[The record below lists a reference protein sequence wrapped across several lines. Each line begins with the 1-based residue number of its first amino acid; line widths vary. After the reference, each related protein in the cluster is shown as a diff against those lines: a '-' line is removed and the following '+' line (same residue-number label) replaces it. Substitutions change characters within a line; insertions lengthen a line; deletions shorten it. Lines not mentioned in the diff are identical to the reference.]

1 MGHKIFISSD
11 MSVDARL
18 IDVGERSSLAALLW
32 PWLLTAFDDWG
43 RSEAS
48 IKRLKAQV
56 FPMLAE
62 VTLAV
67 IDEALQLYAE
77 TGLIT
82 LYDVDGRRYMAIP
95 AEKWF
100 SYQTHIRSEKRE
112 RDSSRYPAP
121 PAGVAS
127 QDPASTSSARN
138 HAQVRADARLAGA
151 RVSSPSPSPSL
162 SPSLPVSGTGDS
174 TGRENRA
181 RGHDADATLTPAADA
196 APPASSLSPSQQT
209 TTQRTPSPRGGPPP
223 AAQPDAREPPPNCDP
238 ALWTALLDGI
248 GHAPATRAERA
259 GWQNWLRQLS
269 EARASPADVTERC
282 GVYRRR
288 YGPDIPLTP
297 KALAQHWSELAATTS
312 PAGGGGSSPYGLPP
326 SPGSLTTAAVDARRA
341 EDNRLAQEKLRLAR
355 EQLAEFAVPPRQ
367 SRQPSSAQAGP
378 AAHHVRGQPVAG

>member
-56 FPMLAE
+56 FPMLAD

-121 PAGVAS
+121 PAGVAP

-151 RVSSPSPSPSL
+151 RVSSPSPSLSPSLLSSGKVDSTERENHARGHEVDATLAPATVATPPAPSL
-162 SPSLPVSGTGDS
+162 SPP
-174 TGRENRA
+174 
-181 RGHDADATLTPAADA
+181 
-196 APPASSLSPSQQT
+196 QKT
-209 TTQRTPSPRGGPPP
+209 TAQRTPAPQSSLPQPV
-223 AAQPDAREPPPNCDP
+223 QPDAREPPPNTDP

-248 GHAPATRAERA
+248 GHAPVTRAERA

-269 EARASPADVTERC
+269 EARASPDDIRQRC
-282 GVYRRR
+282 VHYRRS
-288 YGPDIPLTP
+288 YGPEIPLTP
-297 KALAQHWSELAATTS
+297 KALVEHWSDFDGPSILATTTGGQA
-312 PAGGGGSSPYGLPP
+312 AGVSVQALQQ
-326 SPGSLTTAAVDARRA
+326 LAVDARRA
-341 EDNRLAQEKLRLAR
+341 EDNRLAAEKQRLAR
-355 EQLAEFAVPPRQ
+355 ELADELAQ
-367 SRQPSSAQAGP
+367 SRQLAQRQNRP
-378 AAHHVRGQPVAG
+378 AAHNASRQPVSG